1 MYNNNGIHIRSCLCG
16 ASETEAHYIRE
27 YDIVDDRYAT
37 CLGCNTLLDLTEDM
51 AQVTFSVISQVT
63 VNGSYILANG
73 IVVLV
78 DEDVEAYMNGTL
90 QFYNSNDVPSVE

>member
-1 MYNNNGIHIRSCLCG
+1 
-16 ASETEAHYIRE
+16 
-27 YDIVDDRYAT
+27 
-37 CLGCNTLLDLTEDM
+37 M
-51 AQVTFSVISQVT
+51 AQVTSSTISHIT
-63 VNGSYILANG
+63 LNGSYVLPNG